1 MEEDTA
7 SVHSLREEANQHLEK
22 KPMALSRVSFMGILP
37 DPVDR
42 QYQITLGSIQ
52 SYVLVRCILLRAK
65 DRTADYI

>member
-1 MEEDTA
+1 
-7 SVHSLREEANQHLEK
+7 
-22 KPMALSRVSFMGILP
+22 MGILP